1 MTKAEFVA
9 YNRDR
14 LLLDRVIVIEEPITS
29 AVADRV
35 VGRMLDLE
43 AKSGAGIYLF
53 LDSPG
58 GDLKAALAVYEAMRF
73 TACDVVTIGMGQAA
87 SSAALL
93 LAAGSA
99 GLRVALS
106 GARITLRRPHA
117 APGTRGENEDAQM
130 QRLNTLIFKI
140 LSAHINRPLE
150 IIDAAA
156 REDRTFTAAEA
167 QAFGIVD
174 AVDLIP
180 DKARF
185 SSAASG
191 R

>member
-9 YNRDR
+9 GNRDR
-14 LLLDRVIVIEEPITS
+14 LLLDRAIVIEEPITS

-43 AKSGAGIYLF
+43 ARSRANIYLF

-73 TACDVVTIGMGQAA
+73 TACHVVTIGMGQAA

-93 LAAGSA
+93 LAAGTA
-99 GLRVALS
+99 GLRIALS
-106 GARITLRRPHA
+106 GARITLHGPRTD
-117 APGTRGENEDAQM
+117 PGARVGNGDAQM

-140 LSAHINRPLE
+140 FSAHIARPLE
-150 IIDAAA
+150 VVEVAA
-156 REDRTFTAAEA
+156 REDRTFTASEA

-180 DKARF
+180 
-185 SSAASG
+185 AS

>member
-1 MTKAEFVA
+1 VTKSEFVA
-9 YNRDR
+9 GNRDR
-14 LLLDRVIVIEEPITS
+14 LLLDRAIVIEEPITS

-43 AKSGAGIYLF
+43 ASSRADIYLF

-58 GDLKAALAVYEAMRF
+58 GDLKAALAVYETMRF
-73 TACDVVTIGMGQAA
+73 TTCSVVTIGMGQAA

-106 GARITLRRPHA
+106 GARIMLHKPRA
-117 APGTRGENEDAQM
+117 DRGPRVEREDAQM
-130 QRLNTLIFKI
+130 QRVSTLIFKI
-140 LSAHINRPLE
+140 LSAHIARPFE
-150 IIDAAA
+150 AIEVVA
-156 REDRTFTAAEA
+156 REERTFTATEA

-180 DKARF
+180 DRPWSLRA
-185 SSAASG
+185 G
-191 R
+191 